1 MTFGSTVT
9 DYKRRQFQLQ
19 ERRAAKD
26 VGGRVQP
33 GSGSTAFAKGDV
45 RTVGKLRLECK
56 TTSGSSFI
64 LKLKELLKI
73 EREAQDYLEDWAFQI
88 QFQRQSGMGKK
99 YVVCDLKSFMQNWN
113 QAGGGNL
120 QVEELVTASKQIN
133 ISLPNLIAM
142 HGVAE
147 LKDAAL
153 LMEVMFLGEGMNSG
167 RQFALTT
174 WETYQGVRD
183 SGA

>member
-1 MTFGSTVT
+1 MKS
-9 DYKRRQFQLQ
+9 YAQRQSQLQ
-19 ERRAAKD
+19 EKRAAQD

-33 GSGSTAFAKGDV
+33 GSGSTIFAKGDV
-45 RTVGKLRLECK
+45 RVAGKLRLECK
-56 TTSGSSFI
+56 TTSGSSFV

-73 EREAQDYLEDWAFQI
+73 EREAQDSLEEWAFQI

-99 YVVCDLKSFMQNWN
+99 YVVSDLKSFMQNWEWA
-113 QAGGGNL
+113 AGDKL
-120 QVEELVTASKQIN
+120 HVEEFVTASKQIN
-133 ISLPNLIAM
+133 ISLPNLISL
-142 HGVAE
+142 HGMAE

-153 LMEVMFLGEGMNSG
+153 LVEVMFLGEGMNSG

-183 SGA
+183 PGA